1 MHPCLVLLALLRA
14 ARLIHQTAHHLSSGP
29 NFAADHAL
37 YGELYEA
44 LGDQIDTLSEKAVY
58 MGAPLDAA
66 DLAER
71 TAQLTQRLSP
81 TGARTNPAAL
91 AQRALEVE
99 RAIQEGISAARQT
112 LDEIGALSYGLDNFL
127 AGLADGHE
135 KALYLLSRRT
145 L

>member
-1 MHPCLVLLALLRA
+1 MHPCIVLLALLRA
-14 ARLIHQTAHHLSSGP
+14 ARLIHHTAHHLASGP
-29 NFAADHAL
+29 MFAADHAL
-37 YGELYEA
+37 YTELYEA
-44 LGDQIDTLSEKAVY
+44 LDDEIDTLSEKAVY

-71 TAQLTQRLSP
+71 VAQLTQRLSP
-81 TGARTNPAAL
+81 TGARTNPDAL
-91 AQRALEVE
+91 AKRALEDE
-99 RAIQEGISAARQT
+99 RAIQDGISAARQT
-112 LDEIGALSYGLDNFL
+112 LEESGALSYGLDNFL

>member
-1 MHPCLVLLALLRA
+1 MVQGLPTRYGV
-14 ARLIHQTAHHLSSGP
+14 GP
-29 NFAADHAL
+29 H
-37 YGELYEA
+37 
-44 LGDQIDTLSEKAVY
+44 TV
-58 MGAPLDAA
+58 P
-66 DLAER
+66 R
-71 TAQLTQRLSP
+71 P
-81 TGARTNPAAL
+81 TGARTNPDAL
-91 AQRALEVE
+91 AKRALEVE

>member
-1 MHPCLVLLALLRA
+1 MHPCIVLLALLRA
-14 ARLIHQTAHHLSSGP
+14 ARLVHQTAHHLSSGP

-44 LGDQIDTLSEKAVY
+44 LGDEIDTLAEKAVY

-71 TAQLTQRLSP
+71 VAQLTQRLSP
-81 TGARTNPAAL
+81 TGARTNPDAL
-91 AQRALEVE
+91 AKRALEVE

-112 LDEIGALSYGLDNFL
+112 LDEVGALSYGLDNFL
-127 AGLADGHE
+127 AGLADNHE

>member
-44 LGDQIDTLSEKAVY
+44 LGDEIDTLAEKAVY
-58 MGAPLDAA
+58 MGAPLAAA
-66 DLAER
+66 DLAGR
-71 TAQLTQRLSP
+71 VGQLTQRLSP
-81 TGARTNPAAL
+81 TGARTNPDAL
-91 AQRALEVE
+91 AKRALEVE
-99 RAIQEGISAARQT
+99 RAIQDGISAARQT
-112 LDEIGALSYGLDNFL
+112 LEESGALSYGLDNFL